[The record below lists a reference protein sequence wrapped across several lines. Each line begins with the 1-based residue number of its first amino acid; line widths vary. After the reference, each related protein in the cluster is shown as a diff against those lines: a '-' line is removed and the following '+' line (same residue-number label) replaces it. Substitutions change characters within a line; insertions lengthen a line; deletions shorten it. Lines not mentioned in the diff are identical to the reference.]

1 MIDTI
6 KAVLENTQNRTP
18 MVHSITNN
26 VTINDCANIIL
37 AAGGTAIMAQDEREV
52 EEITSHAQALVLN
65 MGAVRAQEAM
75 LRAAK
80 IAKRNGCPVVLDPV
94 AAGASTLRREMCS
107 RLLSENLVSVIR
119 GNASEVRA
127 LAAGAEQETGVE
139 ASALDSVTEDNL
151 QESAAWLRSFSR
163 RTGAVV
169 MLTGA
174 MDVITDGTRTAV
186 VRGGSAY
193 LRRITGAG
201 CMLTSLTGVYCGAN
215 PDILLEAAVTAS
227 EVMKHCGETAEAR
240 VRKEMEGTASFRTR
254 LIDAVSLLNADEL
267 TTNLIRSEQTVLHE
281 QIHVDQIRIA
291 CRCRKALVRRIAK
304 AGMTERKHLP
314 VGLMRRCQKIYKI
327 TGGFAHGAHAVR
339 RRQ

>member
-1 MIDTI
+1 MIETI
-6 KAVLENTQNRTP
+6 KTVLENTQNRTP

-52 EEITSHAQALVLN
+52 EEITSHAQALVIN

-80 IAKRNGCPVVLDPV
+80 IAKRNGRPVVLDPV

-254 LIDAVSLLNADEL
+254 LIDAVSML
-267 TTNLIRSEQTVLHE
+267 TGSDLAAKLRV
-281 QIHVDQIRIA
+281 QI
-291 CRCRKALVRRIAK
+291 L
-304 AGMTERKHLP
+304 
-314 VGLMRRCQKIYKI
+314 
-327 TGGFAHGAHAVR
+327 
-339 RRQ
+339 

>member
-52 EEITSHAQALVLN
+52 EEITSHAQALVIN

-80 IAKRNGCPVVLDPV
+80 IAKRNGRPVVLDPV

-139 ASALDSVTEDNL
+139 ASALDSVTE
-151 QESAAWLRSFSR
+151 AAIQASLEKLSR
-163 RTGAVV
+163 GRTTIVV
-169 MLTGA
+169 AHRLAT
-174 MDVITDGTRTAV
+174 
-186 VRGGSAY
+186 VRGADH
-193 LRRITGAG
+193 IAVIDKE
-201 CMLTSLTGVYCGAN
+201 GVSEYGTHKELMEKN
-215 PDILLEAAVTAS
+215 GLYAALWNTQ
-227 EVMKHCGETAEAR
+227 
-240 VRKEMEGTASFRTR
+240 R
-254 LIDAVSLLNADEL
+254 LS
-267 TTNLIRSEQTVLHE
+267 
-281 QIHVDQIRIA
+281 
-291 CRCRKALVRRIAK
+291 
-304 AGMTERKHLP
+304 
-314 VGLMRRCQKIYKI
+314 
-327 TGGFAHGAHAVR
+327 
-339 RRQ
+339 

>member
-52 EEITSHAQALVLN
+52 EEITSHAQALVIN

-80 IAKRNGCPVVLDPV
+80 IAKRNGRPVVLDPV

-227 EVMKHCGETAEAR
+227 EVMKHCGEQAEAR

-254 LIDAVSLLNADEL
+254 LIDAVSLLDAEEIASNA
-267 TTNLIRSEQTVLHE
+267 RLH
-281 QIHVDQIRIA
+281 
-291 CRCRKALVRRIAK
+291 L
-304 AGMTERKHLP
+304 L
-314 VGLMRRCQKIYKI
+314 
-327 TGGFAHGAHAVR
+327 
-339 RRQ
+339 

>member
-1 MIDTI
+1 MIETI
-6 KAVLENTQNRTP
+6 KTVLENTQNRTP

-80 IAKRNGCPVVLDPV
+80 IAKQNGRPVVLDPV
-94 AAGASTLRREMCS
+94 AAGASTLRREMCA
-107 RLLSENLVSVIR
+107 RLLCENLVSVIR

-174 MDVITDGTRTAV
+174 MDVITDGIRTAV

-215 PDILLEAAVTAS
+215 PNTLLEAAVTAS

-254 LIDAVSLLNADEL
+254 LIDAVSLLDADEL
-267 TTNLIRSEQTVLHE
+267 TSKLCLQML
-281 QIHVDQIRIA
+281 
-291 CRCRKALVRRIAK
+291 
-304 AGMTERKHLP
+304 
-314 VGLMRRCQKIYKI
+314 
-327 TGGFAHGAHAVR
+327 
-339 RRQ
+339 

>member
-1 MIDTI
+1 MIETI
-6 KAVLENTQNRTP
+6 KTVLENTQNRTP

-52 EEITSHAQALVLN
+52 EEITSHAQALVIN

-80 IAKRNGCPVVLDPV
+80 IAKRNGRPVVLDPV
-94 AAGASTLRREMCS
+94 AAGASTLRRKMCS

-254 LIDAVSLLNADEL
+254 LIDAVSLLDAEEIASNA
-267 TTNLIRSEQTVLHE
+267 RLH
-281 QIHVDQIRIA
+281 
-291 CRCRKALVRRIAK
+291 L
-304 AGMTERKHLP
+304 L
-314 VGLMRRCQKIYKI
+314 
-327 TGGFAHGAHAVR
+327 
-339 RRQ
+339 

>member
-1 MIDTI
+1 
-6 KAVLENTQNRTP
+6 
-18 MVHSITNN
+18 
-26 VTINDCANIIL
+26 
-37 AAGGTAIMAQDEREV
+37 MAQDEREV
-52 EEITSHAQALVLN
+52 EEITSHAQALVIN
-65 MGAVRAQEAM
+65 MGAVRARGQ
-75 LRAAK
+75 AACSQDCK
-80 IAKRNGCPVVLDPV
+80 AHGRPVVLDPV

-193 LRRITGAG
+193 LRRITAQ
-201 CMLTSLTGVYCGAN
+201 
-215 PDILLEAAVTAS
+215 AVCS
-227 EVMKHCGETAEAR
+227 PH
-240 VRKEMEGTASFRTR
+240 
-254 LIDAVSLLNADEL
+254 
-267 TTNLIRSEQTVLHE
+267 
-281 QIHVDQIRIA
+281 
-291 CRCRKALVRRIAK
+291 
-304 AGMTERKHLP
+304 
-314 VGLMRRCQKIYKI
+314 
-327 TGGFAHGAHAVR
+327 
-339 RRQ
+339 

>member
-1 MIDTI
+1 MIQSI
-6 KAVLENTQNRTP
+6 KTVLENTQNRTP

-80 IAKRNGCPVVLDPV
+80 IAKLNGRPVVLDPV
-94 AAGASTLRREMCS
+94 AAGASTLRREMCA
-107 RLLSENLVSVIR
+107 RLLCENLVSVIR

-163 RTGAVV
+163 QTGAVV

-215 PDILLEAAVTAS
+215 PNTLLEAAVTAS

-254 LIDAVSLLNADEL
+254 LIDAVSLLDADEL
-267 TTNLIRSEQTVLHE
+267 TSKLCL
-281 QIHVDQIRIA
+281 QI
-291 CRCRKALVRRIAK
+291 L
-304 AGMTERKHLP
+304 
-314 VGLMRRCQKIYKI
+314 
-327 TGGFAHGAHAVR
+327 
-339 RRQ
+339 

>member
-1 MIDTI
+1 MIETI
-6 KAVLENTQNRTP
+6 KTVLENTQNRTP

-52 EEITSHAQALVLN
+52 EEITSHAQALVIN

-80 IAKRNGCPVVLDPV
+80 IAKRNGRPVVLDPV

-193 LRRITGAG
+193 LRRITG
-201 CMLTSLTGVYCGAN
+201 GAN

-267 TTNLIRSEQTVLHE
+267 TPNLCL
-281 QIHVDQIRIA
+281 QI
-291 CRCRKALVRRIAK
+291 L
-304 AGMTERKHLP
+304 
-314 VGLMRRCQKIYKI
+314 
-327 TGGFAHGAHAVR
+327 
-339 RRQ
+339 